1 MIIPHAQLS
10 PDALQGL
17 LEEYVTRDGTDYGD
31 HEMSLESKVTQ
42 VRRKLDTGEAVILF
56 SESKGVCNIVLSNLL
71 D

>member
-31 HEMSLESKVTQ
+31 HEMSLESKVAQ